1 MWRSDEVWDA
11 ARAYVRETATTED
24 LKAAVGELQALDP
37 GDPLPGRPFRPSGQV
52 VQGLSIGEDGL
63 MLVSPHDTL
72 ADVIVVGYVGPDLPR
87 AAG

>member
-1 MWRSDEVWDA
+1 MWVHDSCS
-11 ARAYVRETATTED
+11 RETGTVDD

-37 GDPLPGRPFRPSGQV
+37 GDPLPGQPFRPGGQV
-52 VQGLSIGEDGL
+52 VQGLPIGEHGI
-63 MLVSPHDTL
+63 MMVSPHDTL